1 MKHQTYHLLKQA
13 YLGHV
18 DKHALLQSAMQEKDP
33 FIQRAVQLVTRQTLP
48 RQVPWNV
55 QIFTTEFR
63 KGNPQERLEE
73 TFMAFFLRLAAI
85 IKEEMHIR
93 TFQKPESHAAL
104 HAWINM
110 LKMNLYAVLTLLYK
124 VEWKGK
130 HYFDLEKAV
139 FELIHEGKASAL
151 RHCMEHDLNIKLSTT
166 TTMAEQAS
174 ETLNF
179 LTIAQFGSSFWRL
192 LHWMAEAM
200 DMRNDTKMDRAKQIW
215 REIIT
220 GPLYRLLR
228 CSICMAHMRKI
239 TQELEDQLMDP
250 KTQYRQLW
258 YNIHN
263 KVTARKMEHY
273 TSLGINIFPSA
284 TYSESELEQDVAFMH
299 QALVP

>member
-48 RQVPWNV
+48 RNVPWNV
-55 QIFTTEFR
+55 QIFFR

-192 LHWMAEAM
+192 LHWM
-200 DMRNDTKMDRAKQIW
+200 
-215 REIIT
+215 
-220 GPLYRLLR
+220 
-228 CSICMAHMRKI
+228 
-239 TQELEDQLMDP
+239 ELLMDP

-284 TYSESELEQDVAFMH
+284 TYSESELEQGVAFMH